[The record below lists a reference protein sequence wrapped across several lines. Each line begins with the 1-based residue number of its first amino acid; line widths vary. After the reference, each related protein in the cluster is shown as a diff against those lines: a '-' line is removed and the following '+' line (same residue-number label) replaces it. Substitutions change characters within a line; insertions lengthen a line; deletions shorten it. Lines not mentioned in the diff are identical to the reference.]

1 MPSSFFRF
9 FNSVFPLPKGIA
21 ITNNPKTSIVNTNT
35 VIFDSGRNRSIRLM
49 THTITVMIN
58 ALLRHEDEIALTF
71 AAASPSWNFGLSRTP
86 KIIFF
91 FSGFLGN
98 PIAKS
103 NIAELTMHITSISF
117 TIQIIAITP
126 YSL

>member
-1 MPSSFFRF
+1 MPSSFLRF
-9 FNSVFPLPKGIA
+9 LSSVLPLPKGTA
-21 ITNNPKTSIVNTNT
+21 IRNIPKTSIVNPCT
-35 VIFDSGRNRSIRLM
+35 VISVSGRNRSIRLM
-49 THTITVMIN
+49 THTSTVRIN
-58 ALLRHEDEIALTF
+58 ALLRQEDTIAF
-71 AAASPSWNFGLSRTP
+71 NFSAASPSWNFGLSRTP

-117 TIQIIAITP
+117 TIQIITITP